1 MLEMADFH
9 SKDSNKSLHLSFL
22 FTNPLFCKRF
32 VQYHLM
38 RIETHTVGGGQR
50 APLGLALG
58 GGVARG
64 WAHIGAMRALT
75 EAGIKPDII
84 AGTSIGAIVGAAY
97 LSGKLDVLEKW
108 ARSLNQRKIMGYMDI
123 RLGGSGLMRGE
134 RLARVL
140 NHYMGD
146 VRIEELDRKFAAVA
160 CDLRTGYEVWLQ
172 RGPIVP
178 AIRASYALPG
188 AFEPVQVDGRHMI
201 DGALVNPV
209 PVSAC
214 RALGAH
220 MVIAV
225 SLNGDAFG
233 PIGTSHEI
241 EVDGKEDEEVVD
253 PFELASQSLNKLR
266 PDRLLLKS
274 MLGESKPGK
283 GPKLGSVMMG
293 TLNIV
298 MDRISRSRLAGD
310 PPDVFVAPRIGHIGM
325 LEFTKAAELIE
336 RGYAAMQHE
345 IPLIRSVMDVLSQMP
360 SATAV
365 DDKNPQPDEP
375 SAPIDTSQS

>member
-1 MLEMADFH
+1 MRLP
-9 SKDSNKSLHLSFL
+9 SRTSSSLSGAH
-22 FTNPLFCKRF
+22 PP
-32 VQYHLM
+32 
-38 RIETHTVGGGQR
+38 I
-50 APLGLALG
+50 GLALG

-64 WAHIGAMRALT
+64 WAHIGAMRALI

-84 AGTSIGAIVGAAY
+84 AGTSIGAVVGGAY
-97 LSGKLDVLEKW
+97 LAGKLDVLETW
-108 ARSLNQRKIMGYMDI
+108 ARSLNRRRMMSYMDM
-123 RLGGSGLMRGE
+123 RWGGAGFMRGE

-140 NHYMGD
+140 NHYLGETH
-146 VRIEELDRKFAAVA
+146 IEDFDRKYAAVA

-172 RGPIVP
+172 RGPVVP
-178 AIRASYALPG
+178 AMRASFALPG
-188 AFEPVQVDGRHMI
+188 AFEPIKVDGRFMI

-220 MVIAV
+220 IVIAV

-241 EVDGKEDEEVVD
+241 DFDEDDEDKESLD
-253 PFELASQSLNKLR
+253 PFDLASQSLNKLR

-274 MLGESKPGK
+274 MMGESKPGK
-283 GPKLGSVMMG
+283 GPKIGGVMMS

-310 PPDVFVAPRIGHIGM
+310 PPDVFIAPRIGHIGM
-325 LEFTKAAELIE
+325 LEFTKADELIE
-336 RGYAAMQHE
+336 RGYRAMQHE
-345 IPLIRSVMDVLSQMP
+345 IPLIKSVIDVLSQLP
-360 SATAV
+360 PTG
-365 DDKNPQPDEP
+365 PEE
-375 SAPIDTSQS
+375 

>member
-1 MLEMADFH
+1 MKPE
-9 SKDSNKSLHLSFL
+9 KVVQLHVILLTPRLSFL
-22 FTNPLFCKRF
+22 MFF
-32 VQYHLM
+32 VNCPTM
-38 RIETHTVGGGQR
+38 RIEPHTLGSGQR

-64 WAHIGAMRALT
+64 WAHIGAMRALI

-108 ARSLNQRKIMGYMDI
+108 ARSLNQRKIMGYMDV
-123 RLGGSGLMRGE
+123 RWGGSGLMRGD

-146 VRIEELDRKFAAVA
+146 VQIEELDQKFAAVA

-188 AFEPVQVDGRHMI
+188 AFEPVKVDGRFMI

-233 PIGTSHEI
+233 PMGSSHEI
-241 EVDGKEDEEVVD
+241 DLEDEPLDEDAD

-274 MLGESKPGK
+274 MLGEVKPGK
-283 GPKLGSVMMG
+283 SPKIGSVMMG

-325 LEFTKAAELIE
+325 MEFTKAAELIE

-360 SATAV
+360 SAA
-365 DDKNPQPDEP
+365 
-375 SAPIDTSQS
+375 SAEAMKPNDGKDNT

>member
-1 MLEMADFH
+1 
-9 SKDSNKSLHLSFL
+9 
-22 FTNPLFCKRF
+22 
-32 VQYHLM
+32 M
-38 RIETHTVGGGQR
+38 RIEPGKLGTGQR

-64 WAHIGAMRALT
+64 WAHIGAMRALI
-75 EAGIKPDII
+75 EAGIRPDII

-97 LSGKLDVLEKW
+97 LAGKLDVLEKW
-108 ARSLNQRKIMGYMDI
+108 ARSLNRRKMMGYMDV
-123 RLGGSGLMRGE
+123 RWGGSGFMRGE

-146 VRIEELDRKFAAVA
+146 VNIEDLDRKFAAVA

-172 RGPIVP
+172 RGPVVP

-188 AFEPVQVDGRHMI
+188 AFEPVKVDGRFMI

-220 MVIAV
+220 MVIAI

-233 PIGTSHEI
+233 PMGSSHEI
-241 EVDGKEDEEVVD
+241 DMDEVDGEMDHAD

-274 MLGESKPGK
+274 MVGEVKPGK
-283 GPKLGSVMMG
+283 SPKIGSVMMG

-325 LEFTKAAELIE
+325 LEFTKADELIE

-365 DDKNPQPDEP
+365 EQNDRP
-375 SAPIDTSQS
+375 SKT

>member
-1 MLEMADFH
+1 MRL
-9 SKDSNKSLHLSFL
+9 DSQTL
-22 FTNPLFCKRF
+22 
-32 VQYHLM
+32 
-38 RIETHTVGGGQR
+38 GGGR

-64 WAHIGAMRALT
+64 WAHIGALRALI

-84 AGTSIGAIVGAAY
+84 AGTSIGAVVGGAY
-97 LSGKLDVLEKW
+97 LADRLDVLEKW
-108 ARSLNQRKIMGYMDI
+108 SRSLNRRRVMGYMDVSW
-123 RLGGSGLMRGE
+123 GGSGFMRGE
-134 RLARVL
+134 RLARTL
-140 NHYMGD
+140 QKYMGD
-146 VRIEELDRKFAAVA
+146 IRIEDLDRRFAAVT

-172 RGPIVP
+172 RGPLVP
-178 AIRASYALPG
+178 AVRASYALPG
-188 AFEPVQVDGRHMI
+188 AFEPVKIDGRYMI

-241 EVDGKEDEEVVD
+241 NMDEDDDDTVD

-274 MLGESKPGK
+274 MIGNVTPGK
-283 GPKLGSVMMG
+283 SPKMGSVMMG

-325 LEFTKAAELIE
+325 LEFTKADELIE
-336 RGYAAMQHE
+336 RGYRAMQHE
-345 IPLIRSVMDVLSQMP
+345 IPLIKSVMDVLGQMP
-360 SATAV
+360 SG
-365 DDKNPQPDEP
+365 
-375 SAPIDTSQS
+375 SASDIPRQ

>member
-1 MLEMADFH
+1 
-9 SKDSNKSLHLSFL
+9 
-22 FTNPLFCKRF
+22 
-32 VQYHLM
+32 M
-38 RIETHTVGGGQR
+38 RIEPHTLGSGQR

-64 WAHIGAMRALT
+64 WAHIGAMRALI

-108 ARSLNQRKIMGYMDI
+108 ARSLTQRKMMGYMDV
-123 RLGGSGLMRGE
+123 RWGGSGLMRGD

-146 VRIEELDRKFAAVA
+146 VRIEDLDRKFAAVT

-188 AFEPVQVDGRHMI
+188 AFEPVKVDGRFMI

-209 PVSAC
+209 PVSTC

-220 MVIAV
+220 MVIAI

-233 PIGTSHEI
+233 PMGSSHELDL
-241 EVDGKEDEEVVD
+241 DGDDNPDETD
-253 PFELASQSLNKLR
+253 PFEIASQSINKLR

-274 MLGESKPGK
+274 MIGEVKPGK
-283 GPKLGSVMMG
+283 SPKIGSVMMG

-325 LEFTKAAELIE
+325 LEFTKADELIE

-360 SATAV
+360 SAAALEDVKTSGSEDGKPMKA
-365 DDKNPQPDEP
+365 PD
-375 SAPIDTSQS
+375 T

>member
-1 MLEMADFH
+1 
-9 SKDSNKSLHLSFL
+9 
-22 FTNPLFCKRF
+22 
-32 VQYHLM
+32 M
-38 RIETHTVGGGQR
+38 RLQSQSSSESYGTR
-50 APLGLALG
+50 PPLGLALG

-64 WAHIGAMRALT
+64 WAHIGAIRALL

-84 AGTSIGAIVGAAY
+84 TGTSIGAVVGGAY
-97 LSGKLDVLEKW
+97 LSGKLDVLEDW
-108 ARSLNQRKIMGYMDI
+108 ARKLNRRRMMSYMDV
-123 RLGGSGLMRGE
+123 RWGGSGFMRGE

-146 VRIEELDRKFAAVA
+146 VRIEELDRKFIAVA

-172 RGPIVP
+172 KGLIVP

-188 AFEPVQVDGRHMI
+188 AFEPIEIDGRHMI

-233 PIGTSHEI
+233 PIGTSHELDFNKNPI
-241 EVDGKEDEEVVD
+241 DEATDEDGSID

-274 MLGESKPGK
+274 MMGEHKPGA
-283 GPKLGSVMMG
+283 GPKIGSVMMS

-310 PPDVFVAPRIGHIGM
+310 PPDVFIAPRIGHIGM
-325 LEFTKAAELIE
+325 LEFTKADELIE
-336 RGYAAMQHE
+336 RGYRAMQHE
-345 IPLIRSVMDVLSQMP
+345 IPLIKSVIDVLGQMP
-360 SATAV
+360 TGTGE
-365 DDKNPQPDEP
+365 KTPD
-375 SAPIDTSQS
+375 S

>member
-1 MLEMADFH
+1 
-9 SKDSNKSLHLSFL
+9 
-22 FTNPLFCKRF
+22 
-32 VQYHLM
+32 M
-38 RIETHTVGGGQR
+38 RIETHTIGSGQR

-64 WAHIGAMRALT
+64 WAHIGAMRALI

-108 ARSLNQRKIMGYMDI
+108 ARSLTQRKMMGYMDV
-123 RLGGSGLMRGE
+123 RWGGSGLMRGD

-146 VRIEELDRKFAAVA
+146 VRIEELDRKFAAVT

-188 AFEPVQVDGRHMI
+188 AFEPVKVDGRFMI

-209 PVSAC
+209 PVSTC

-220 MVIAV
+220 MVIAI

-233 PIGTSHEI
+233 PMGSSHELDL
-241 EVDGKEDEEVVD
+241 DGDDDPDETD

-274 MLGESKPGK
+274 MIGEVKPGK
-283 GPKLGSVMMG
+283 SPKIGAVMMG

-325 LEFTKAAELIE
+325 MEFTKADELIE

-360 SATAV
+360 SAAAADGV
-365 DDKNPQPDEP
+365 NSKAGPEKGPKEP
-375 SAPIDTSQS
+375 SDS

>member
-1 MLEMADFH
+1 MRLI
-9 SKDSNKSLHLSFL
+9 
-22 FTNPLFCKRF
+22 PLAPDPPIVHEKT
-32 VQYHLM
+32 M
-38 RIETHTVGGGQR
+38 RIEPQMLGTGR
-50 APLGLALG
+50 RPPIGLALG

-64 WAHIGAMRALT
+64 WAHIGAMRALI
-75 EAGIKPDII
+75 EAGIRPDII

-108 ARSLNQRKIMGYMDI
+108 ARSLNRRKMMGYMDV
-123 RLGGSGLMRGE
+123 RWGGSGFMRGE

-146 VRIEELDRKFAAVA
+146 VRIEDLDRKFAAVA

-188 AFEPVQVDGRHMI
+188 AFEPVKVDGRYMI

-220 MVIAV
+220 MVIAI

-233 PIGTSHEI
+233 PMGSSHEI
-241 EVDGKEDEEVVD
+241 DLDEDDLDPDHAD

-274 MLGESKPGK
+274 MIGEVKPGK
-283 GPKLGSVMMG
+283 SPKIGSVMMG

-325 LEFTKAAELIE
+325 LEFTKADELIE

-345 IPLIRSVMDVLSQMP
+345 IPLIRSVLDVLSQMP
-360 SATAV
+360 SSVATGEPAG
-365 DDKNPQPDEP
+365 DKGGNKV
-375 SAPIDTSQS
+375 

>member
-1 MLEMADFH
+1 MRLAQPPSGH
-9 SKDSNKSLHLSFL
+9 
-22 FTNPLFCKRF
+22 TIPKRP
-32 VQYHLM
+32 
-38 RIETHTVGGGQR
+38 
-50 APLGLALG
+50 PLGLALG

-64 WAHIGAMRALT
+64 WAHIGALRALM
-75 EAGIKPDII
+75 EADIKPDII
-84 AGTSIGAIVGAAY
+84 AGTSIGAVVGGAY
-97 LSGKLDVLEKW
+97 LAGKLDVLENW
-108 ARSLNQRKIMGYMDI
+108 ARALNRRRMMSYMDL
-123 RLGGSGLMRGE
+123 RWGGSGLMRGE

-140 NHYMGD
+140 NHYLGD
-146 VRIEELDRKFAAVA
+146 INIEDLDRKYAAVA

-172 RGPIVP
+172 HGPLVP
-178 AIRASYALPG
+178 AVRASYALPG
-188 AFEPVQVDGRHMI
+188 AFEPVKVDGRFMI

-233 PIGTSHEI
+233 PIGSSHEMQLDDDNPDSI
-241 EVDGKEDEEVVD
+241 D

-266 PDRLLLKS
+266 PDRLLLQS
-274 MLGESKPGK
+274 MM
-283 GPKLGSVMMG
+283 GPAKNKNGMPKMGAVMMG

-325 LEFTKAAELIE
+325 MEFTKADELIE
-336 RGYAAMQHE
+336 RGYRAMQHE
-345 IPLIRSVMDVLSQMP
+345 IPLIQSVMSILGQLPSQ
-360 SATAV
+360 TAS
-365 DDKNPQPDEP
+365 DPDGSDERTKN
-375 SAPIDTSQS
+375 

>member
-1 MLEMADFH
+1 
-9 SKDSNKSLHLSFL
+9 
-22 FTNPLFCKRF
+22 
-32 VQYHLM
+32 M
-38 RIETHTVGGGQR
+38 RLQSESSSRSYGTR
-50 APLGLALG
+50 PPLGLALG

-64 WAHIGAMRALT
+64 WAHIGAIRALL

-84 AGTSIGAIVGAAY
+84 TGTSIGAVVGGAY
-97 LSGKLDVLEKW
+97 LSGKLDVLEDW
-108 ARSLNQRKIMGYMDI
+108 ARKLNRRRMMSYMDV
-123 RLGGSGLMRGE
+123 RWGGSGFMRGE

-146 VRIEELDRKFAAVA
+146 VRIEDLDRKFIAVA

-172 RGPIVP
+172 KGLIVP

-188 AFEPVQVDGRHMI
+188 AFEPIEIDGRHMI

-233 PIGTSHEI
+233 PIGTSHELDFDKNPI
-241 EVDGKEDEEVVD
+241 EEATADDGSID

-274 MLGESKPGK
+274 MMGEHKPGA
-283 GPKLGSVMMG
+283 GPKIGSVMMS

-310 PPDVFVAPRIGHIGM
+310 PPDVFIAPRIGHIGM
-325 LEFTKAAELIE
+325 LEFTKADELIE
-336 RGYAAMQHE
+336 RGYRAMQHE
-345 IPLIRSVMDVLSQMP
+345 IPLIKSVINVLGQMP
-360 SATAV
+360 SGT
-365 DDKNPQPDEP
+365 NEP
-375 SAPIDTSQS
+375 TRES

>member
-1 MLEMADFH
+1 
-9 SKDSNKSLHLSFL
+9 
-22 FTNPLFCKRF
+22 
-32 VQYHLM
+32 M
-38 RIETHTVGGGQR
+38 RLTSPSSTLPGVTR
-50 APLGLALG
+50 PPLGLALG

-64 WAHIGAMRALT
+64 WAHIGALRALI

-84 AGTSIGAIVGAAY
+84 AGTSIGAVVGGAY
-97 LSGKLDVLEKW
+97 LAGKLDVLENW
-108 ARSLNQRKIMGYMDI
+108 ARSLNRRRMLSYMDV
-123 RLGGSGLMRGE
+123 RWGGSGFMRGE

-140 NHYMGD
+140 NHYLAD
-146 VRIEELDRKFAAVA
+146 VRIEELDQKYAAVA

-172 RGPIVP
+172 KGPIVP
-178 AIRASYALPG
+178 AMRASYALPG
-188 AFEPVQVDGRHMI
+188 AFEPIVIDGRHMI

-233 PIGTSHEI
+233 PIGSSHEI
-241 EVDGKEDEEVVD
+241 DFDDEAEDTID

-266 PDRLLLKS
+266 PDRLLIQS
-274 MLGESKPGK
+274 MMGSHKPGK
-283 GPKLGSVMMG
+283 SPKIGSVMMS

-325 LEFTKAAELIE
+325 LEFTKAEELIE
-336 RGYAAMQHE
+336 RGYRAMQHE
-345 IPLIRSVMDVLSQMP
+345 IPLIKSVIEVLSQIP
-360 SATAV
+360 SGKT
-365 DDKNPQPDEP
+365 
-375 SAPIDTSQS
+375 

>member
-1 MLEMADFH
+1 MRLEPH
-9 SKDSNKSLHLSFL
+9 KLGTGK
-22 FTNPLFCKRF
+22 
-32 VQYHLM
+32 
-38 RIETHTVGGGQR
+38 R
-50 APLGLALG
+50 APIGLALG

-64 WAHIGAMRALT
+64 WAHIGAMRALI
-75 EAGIKPDII
+75 EAGIRPDII
-84 AGTSIGAIVGAAY
+84 AGTSIGAIVGGAY
-97 LSGKLDVLEKW
+97 LAGKLDVLEKW
-108 ARSLNQRKIMGYMDI
+108 ARSLNRRKMMSYMDV
-123 RLGGSGLMRGE
+123 RWGGSGFIRGE

-146 VRIEELDRKFAAVA
+146 VNIEDLDRKFAAVT

-178 AIRASYALPG
+178 AVRASYALPG
-188 AFEPVQVDGRHMI
+188 AFEPVEVDGRFMI

-220 MVIAV
+220 MVIAI

-233 PIGTSHEI
+233 PMGSSHEI
-241 EVDGKEDEEVVD
+241 DMSDDDVDFDHAD

-274 MLGESKPGK
+274 MVGNVKPGK
-283 GPKLGSVMMG
+283 SPKIGSVMMG

-325 LEFTKAAELIE
+325 LEFTKAEELIE

-345 IPLIRSVMDVLSQMP
+345 IPLIRSVLDVLSQMP
-360 SATAV
+360 SATPV
-365 DDKNPQPDEP
+365 DDSERPT
-375 SAPIDTSQS
+375 SASEDH

>member
-1 MLEMADFH
+1 MRAEKAVQ
-9 SKDSNKSLHLSFL
+9 LHVILLKPWLSFL
-22 FTNPLFCKRF
+22 LDF
-32 VQYHLM
+32 VNCPTM
-38 RIETHTVGGGQR
+38 RIEPHTLGSGQR

-64 WAHIGAMRALT
+64 WAHIGAMRALI

-108 ARSLNQRKIMGYMDI
+108 ARSLNQRKIMGYMDV
-123 RLGGSGLMRGE
+123 RWGGSGLMRGE

-146 VRIEELDRKFAAVA
+146 VQIEDLDQKFAAVA

-188 AFEPVQVDGRHMI
+188 AFEPVKVDGRFMI

-233 PIGTSHEI
+233 PMGSSHEI
-241 EVDGKEDEEVVD
+241 DLEEDPLDEDAD

-274 MLGESKPGK
+274 MLGEVKPGK
-283 GPKLGSVMMG
+283 SPKIGSVMMG

-325 LEFTKAAELIE
+325 MEFTKAAELIE

-360 SATAV
+360 SAVAV
-365 DDKNPQPDEP
+365 DPIKSTEDKNDSP
-375 SAPIDTSQS
+375 SNMNNP

>member
-1 MLEMADFH
+1 MRLD
-9 SKDSNKSLHLSFL
+9 
-22 FTNPLFCKRF
+22 TNTLGPD
-32 VQYHLM
+32 
-38 RIETHTVGGGQR
+38 TSP
-50 APLGLALG
+50 PLGLALG

-64 WAHIGAMRALT
+64 WAHIGAIRALI

-84 AGTSIGAIVGAAY
+84 AGTSIGALVGGVY
-97 LSGKLDVLEKW
+97 LAGKLDVLEKW
-108 ARSLNQRKIMGYMDI
+108 ARSLNRRRMMSYMDVSW
-123 RLGGSGLMRGE
+123 GGSGFMRGE

-140 NHYMGD
+140 RHYMGD
-146 VRIEELDRKFAAVA
+146 LEIQDLDRKFAAVT

-172 RGPIVP
+172 RGEIVP

-188 AFEPVQVDGRHMI
+188 AFEPIKIDGRFMI

-214 RALGAH
+214 RAMGAH

-233 PIGTSHEI
+233 PIGSSHELAL
-241 EVDGKEDEEVVD
+241 DDEDAAD
-253 PFELASQSLNKLR
+253 PFELAAQSLNKLR
-266 PDRLLLKS
+266 PDRLLLQSMIGDGKS
-274 MLGESKPGK
+274 GK
-283 GPKLGSVMMG
+283 GPKVGSVMMG

-325 LEFTKAAELIE
+325 LEFTKADELIE
-336 RGYAAMQHE
+336 RGYRAMQHE
-345 IPLIRSVMDVLSQMP
+345 IPLIKSVMDVLGQMP
-360 SATAV
+360 SGSNA
-365 DDKNPQPDEP
+365 DK
-375 SAPIDTSQS
+375 A

>member
-1 MLEMADFH
+1 
-9 SKDSNKSLHLSFL
+9 
-22 FTNPLFCKRF
+22 
-32 VQYHLM
+32 M
-38 RIETHTVGGGQR
+38 RLDTGTLGPNTR

-64 WAHIGAMRALT
+64 WAHIGAIRALV

-84 AGTSIGAIVGAAY
+84 AGTSIGALVGGVY
-97 LSGKLDVLEKW
+97 LAGKIDVLEKW
-108 ARSLNQRKIMGYMDI
+108 ARALNKRRMMSYMDVSW
-123 RLGGSGLMRGE
+123 GGSGFMRGE

-140 NHYMGD
+140 RHYMGD
-146 VRIEELDRKFAAVA
+146 LAIEDLDHRFAAVT

-172 RGPIVP
+172 RGEIVP

-188 AFEPVQVDGRHMI
+188 AFEPIKIDGRYMI

-214 RALGAH
+214 RAMGAH

-233 PIGTSHEI
+233 PIGSSHEM
-241 EVDGKEDEEVVD
+241 DLDNDDAAD

-274 MLGESKPGK
+274 MMGDGKSGK
-283 GPKLGSVMMG
+283 GPKVGSVMMG

-325 LEFTKAAELIE
+325 LEFTKADELIE
-336 RGYAAMQHE
+336 RGYQAMKHE
-345 IPLIRSVMDVLSQMP
+345 IPLIKSVMDVLNQMP
-360 SATAV
+360 SASSS
-365 DDKNPQPDEP
+365 DLE
-375 SAPIDTSQS
+375 